1 MHGRGRRATW
11 RAADGSPRV
20 RRLVWCEGALQPAL
34 AHATPR
40 IRDGDGDGDEQGHG
54 GAWNAAVKPEFLRV
68 LYLRRDVRTLVDG
81 LVF

>member
-20 RRLVWCEGALQPAL
+20 RRLVWCEGA
-34 AHATPR
+34 
-40 IRDGDGDGDEQGHG
+40 
-54 GAWNAAVKPEFLRV
+54 WNAAVKLEFLRV
-68 LYLRRDVRTLVDG
+68 LCLRRDVQTLVNG